1 MIKRISTVLL
11 VASLSAI
18 GVQAGQ
24 IDDGRK
30 LAQACAKC
38 HGNTGK
44 ATSKGYPNLNG
55 QNAAYTEKVLKAYR
69 DKSRKG
75 AMAFLMYPEVVDL
88 TDDEIEDLAAF
99 YAAQP

>member
-1 MIKRISTVLL
+1 MKKRFSAGVLL
-11 VASLSAI
+11 MSLAAT
-18 GVQAGQ
+18 GLQAGQ

-30 LAQACAKC
+30 LAQACTKC

-44 ATSKGYPNLNG
+44 ATSKGYPNLDG
-55 QNAAYTEKVLKAYR
+55 QNAVYTEKVLKAYR

-75 AMAFLMYPEVVDL
+75 AMAFLMYPEVANL
-88 TDDEIEDLAAF
+88 TDDEIEALATF